1 MEEKQN
7 KPSFWTKCRDVLL
20 KVTPIISGL
29 VTVAGPIIECAKHDV
44 KNRSNVRAQQQLSDI
59 RYYDWQRRQEYRR
72 QHPYRNTYQR
82 RRYGK
87 R

>member
-1 MEEKQN
+1 MIEN
-7 KPSFWTKCRDVLL
+7 KPSFWTKCGDFLL
-20 KVTPIISGL
+20 MVTPILTGI
-29 VTVAGPIIECAKHDV
+29 VTIAAPIIECKKHDA
-44 KNRSNVRAQQQLSDI
+44 KNRSNVRAEQQLMDM

-72 QHPYRNTYQR
+72 QHPYRNTYRR